1 MDVPLEIES
10 RHGKFNITGVCPPS
24 DWLRPKKFK
33 LRYIPKLGMVLSV
46 DMIHEIYN
54 VIYIYI
60 YIYSTQQCDHNNID
74 VGSFWVV
81 YRQ

>member
-54 VIYIYI
+54 VIYIYT
-60 YIYSTQQCDHNNID
+60 YIVRSTATIIT
-74 VGSFWVV
+74 
-81 YRQ
+81 